1 MVKTRDPFERP
12 TAQKTK
18 SQVRCGGMKTSPAV
32 SQTGT
37 SAVGQIYHREQ
48 LPSKVGCGLKG
59 GPIGNYVPPWLQ
71 AKVKL
76 LGLGWLCQCV
86 RVPWTAHEW
95 VRRTEA
101 SDRRPL
107 GLCCKM
113 SQLLVGRAVNS
124 EVACYSFQ
132 GDFFLLLFFVY
143 VPFHPFSFF
152 ILCKAVSG
160 ARENGSPGAAA
171 NMEGQRRNG
180 QNERRS
186 DLWKATRPLSFRKGT
201 FSHLWAQKKDCSP
214 LPSLQAQLR
223 PCCYRAKQ
231 RNTHTHTQCRL

>member
-18 SQVRCGGMKTSPAV
+18 SQVRRGRMKTSPAV

-48 LPSKVGCGLKG
+48 LPFKVGCGLKG
-59 GPIGNYVPPWLQ
+59 GPIGNDVPPWLQ

-132 GDFFLLLFFVY
+132 GDFFCYLSLYMFRFT
-143 VPFHPFSFF
+143 PFHSSSCAKRFQKLEKTVP
-152 ILCKAVSG
+152 
-160 ARENGSPGAAA
+160 REHPQTWRGSDG
-171 NMEGQRRNG
+171 MVRMSEGLIC
-180 QNERRS
+180 ERRH
-186 DLWKATRPLSFRKGT
+186 D
-201 FSHLWAQKKDCSP
+201 H
-214 LPSLQAQLR
+214 
-223 PCCYRAKQ
+223 
-231 RNTHTHTQCRL
+231 